1 MYGQFH
7 DHYAHVNN
15 CIGDIYFLK
24 GLYSDALVYYHKSL
38 AIRNKILNIEHKIG
52 KSSSSKDLNHLK
64 LNENKSPTK
73 ASDSGHSNSYFTS
86 FLGESIYNLPANKYN
101 VSFSEPLISIGLLIA
116 EIDTLSGGPIK
127 TIDNFNIDDSPTFD
141 SLSYK
146 NLKINRKFS
155 YLLVDKA
162 LSILISQLGDND
174 LQSVSAMN
182 ILAELLLYDGET
194 FQAKLLLD
202 VASSVFH
209 KILGLHNAST
219 QSVHSNLDVMYELSE
234 LQAARLKKVS
244 DSDVSANENEIDP
257 NNLNEK
263 NDEEK
268 ESNNVKPEFENSPEL
283 NQDPIKPSKDD
294 ESSTGQSISSQVKE
308 V

>member
-1 MYGQFH
+1 VYGEFH
-7 DHYAHVNN
+7 DYYAHVNN
-15 CIGDIYFLK
+15 CIGDIYFIK

-38 AIRNKILNIEHKIG
+38 TIRNKILNIEHKIG

-64 LNENKSPTK
+64 LIENISPTK

-86 FLGESIYNLPANKYN
+86 FFGESIYNLPANKYN

-127 TIDNFNIDDSPTFD
+127 TSNSFNVDDSPTFD
-141 SLSYK
+141 SLSNK
-146 NLKINRKFS
+146 DLKMNRKFS

-234 LQAARLKKVS
+234 LQAARLKKL
-244 DSDVSANENEIDP
+244 SDVSANENEIDP

-263 NDEEK
+263 NGEEK
-268 ESNNVKPEFENSPEL
+268 ESNILTSEFENSPES
-283 NQDPIKPSKDD
+283 QDPMKPPTPKDD
-294 ESSTGQSISSQVKE
+294 ESSIGQSISSQVKE
-308 V
+308 VV